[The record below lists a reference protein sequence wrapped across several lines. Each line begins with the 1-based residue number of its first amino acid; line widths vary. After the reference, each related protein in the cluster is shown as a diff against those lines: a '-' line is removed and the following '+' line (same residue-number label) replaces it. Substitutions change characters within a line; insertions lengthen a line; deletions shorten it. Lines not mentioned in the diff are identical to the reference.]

1 MIRDLPSYAFL
12 IVFSLSNNLDA
23 NLVSPQNNSQ
33 LNYTHVLFEWNQI
46 PGADSY
52 NLYIATDS
60 LFNDVIRSTTVYSL
74 IFIETEN
81 IIGNQIIFGDYI
93 QIMIHL
99 FKVTGR
105 IHLLFLLAKN
115 VQMQPRLSMI
125 KIVLARVLQFLV
137 HFTTIIVL

>member
-1 MIRDLPSYAFL
+1 MIRCLPSFVFL
-12 IVFSLSNNLDA
+12 IIFSLFNNLDA

-81 IIGNQIIFGDYI
+81 INWESNYFWRLHPNFDSPVQSEWSDTFT
-93 QIMIHL
+93 
-99 FKVTGR
+99 FSTG
-105 IHLLFLLAKN
+105 IESVFNTA
-115 VQMQPRLSMI
+115 RL
-125 KIVLARVLQFLV
+125 
-137 HFTTIIVL
+137 